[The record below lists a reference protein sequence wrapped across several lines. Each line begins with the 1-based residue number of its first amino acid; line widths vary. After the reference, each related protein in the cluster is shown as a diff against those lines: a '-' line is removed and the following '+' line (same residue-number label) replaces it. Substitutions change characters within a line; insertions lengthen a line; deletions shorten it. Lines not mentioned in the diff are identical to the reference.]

1 MTLIVEDGTEV
12 ESANGYVTL
21 AEARAYA
28 LARGVTL
35 SATDSV
41 VEVLVIKAMDYL
53 ESLDNQFKGI
63 RKTDTQPLSWPRN
76 YVYRDDNGCEYPAIP
91 KELKNALNQLI
102 LDSNTFDINPNR
114 LLTDKGQKIKER
126 VEGAIEVEYAEQDQ
140 LTKPMLR
147 KFDAMIQPLLK
158 SGGGGFV
165 ANITR
170 M

>member
-1 MTLIVEDGTEV
+1 MTLIVEDGTGIDN
-12 ESANGYVTL
+12 ANSYVTL

-41 VEVLVIKAMDYL
+41 VEILVIKAMDYL
-53 ESLDNQFKGI
+53 ESLDSQFKGV
-63 RKTDTQPLSWPRN
+63 RKTDTQELSWPRD
-76 YVYRDDNGCEYPAIP
+76 YVYRNDTGSEYPAIP

-126 VEGAIEVEYAEQDQ
+126 IEGAIDVEYAEQEQ

-158 SGGGGFV
+158 SGGGFV
-165 ANITR
+165 ANISR